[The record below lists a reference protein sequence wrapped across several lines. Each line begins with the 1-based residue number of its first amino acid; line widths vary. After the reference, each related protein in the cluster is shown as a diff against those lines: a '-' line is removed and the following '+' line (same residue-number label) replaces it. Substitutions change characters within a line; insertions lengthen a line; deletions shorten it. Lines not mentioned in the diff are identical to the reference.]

1 MTYVIETKAQLRFLL
16 HHFNTSY
23 EGIYT
28 LKAAC
33 MSYVTVLQDG
43 LLCSLLLTNLS

>member
-23 EGIYT
+23 ESIYT
-28 LKAAC
+28 LKAPC
-33 MSYVTVLQDG
+33 MRYLTVLQVG
-43 LLCSLLLTNLS
+43 LLCSRLLTNLS